1 MTAGPPEVIT
11 TADGTQL
18 AVRHIPG
25 DGQPIVALHGFTGDG
40 STMEPLVSAVRAGR
54 PAMLIDC
61 VGHGRSD
68 APETLEPY
76 MMSSVVDQVL
86 SVVGSHA
93 PGVVHLMGYSMGG
106 RIALSVAARAP
117 WHFASVTTLS
127 ATPGMS
133 DPIDRAARHDADLAM
148 AERIETDGVETF
160 VDTWLTLPIFAP
172 MISALDSTQLD
183 ATRTQRLTN
192 SSLGLANSLRGTG
205 TGAMPPVWS
214 SLPGLR
220 SPFLAL
226 AGALDQRYVD
236 LAREAAASAPFGR
249 AEVVPDAGHALHTE
263 NPGEVAPL
271 IREFLKGCEA
281 KPSSPETRPESSA

>member
-1 MTAGPPEVIT
+1 
-11 TADGTQL
+11 
-18 AVRHIPG
+18 
-25 DGQPIVALHGFTGDG
+25 
-40 STMEPLVSAVRAGR
+40 
-54 PAMLIDC
+54 MLIDC

-133 DPIDRAARHDADLAM
+133 DPIERAARHDADLAL
-148 AERIETDGVETF
+148 AERIETEGVEAF
-160 VDTWLTLPIFAP
+160 VDAWLTLPIFAP
-172 MISALDSTQLD
+172 MISAFDSTQLH
-183 ATRTQRLTN
+183 ATRMQRLAN
-192 SSLGLANSLRGTG
+192 SSLGLANSLRGSG
-205 TGAMPPVWS
+205 TGAMPPMWS

-236 LAREAAASAPFGR
+236 IAREAAACAPFGR
-249 AEVVPDAGHALHTE
+249 AEVVPGAGHALHVE

-271 IREFLKGCEA
+271 LREFLKGCET
-281 KPSSPETRPESSA
+281 KSSTTETRPESSA